1 VLTVSLDHV
10 DHIRREASLL
20 RAALASADPSA
31 AVPSCPGWHADD
43 LLRHVSVVLGFWATV
58 VEGRLTTPP
67 AAGQPSPAAHRPEL
81 LDHYDHQVAR
91 LVRLL
96 QDAPADTVVWTW
108 SDDRTVGFVRLRVAH
123 ETLIHRLDAEL
134 TAGAVTPVD
143 AHLATDGVDEVLRN
157 FFGGAAGA
165 QFRRRGPL
173 GSLRTLDTGADW
185 VVELGDV
192 TGPTRDGR
200 SHQDLQPGF
209 RIAEATAQAPESTF
223 TISAS
228 AVDLDAW
235 LWRRPVGSDIAIDGD
250 PDAAARFTAIITEG
264 IR

>member
-1 VLTVSLDHV
+1 MSLDHV

-31 AVPSCPGWHADD
+31 TVPTCPGWHADD
-43 LLRHVSVVLGFWATV
+43 LLRHVTVVLGFWATV
-58 VEGRLTTPP
+58 VEGRLITPP
-67 AAGQPSPAAHRPEL
+67 AVEQPSPAAHRPEL
-81 LDHYDHQVAR
+81 LEHFDHQLAR
-91 LVRLL
+91 LVRVL
-96 QDAPADTVVWTW
+96 QDAPADTAAWTW
-108 SDDRTVGFVRLRVAH
+108 SDDRTVGFVRRRVAH
-123 ETLIHRLDAEL
+123 ETLIHRLDAQL

-143 AHLATDGVDEVLRN
+143 AQLATDGVDEVLRY

-173 GSLRTLDTGADW
+173 GSLRTPDTGADW

-192 TGPTRDGR
+192 TGPTRDGHK
-200 SHQDLQPGF
+200 HQDRQPGF
-209 RIAEATAQAPESTF
+209 RLADATVPASEPTF
-223 TISAS
+223 TISAG

-235 LWRRPVGSDIAIDGD
+235 LWRRPVGSGIAIDGD
-250 PDAAARFTAIITEG
+250 PDDAARFTAIILEG